1 MGAIGRLGR
10 GGSVPV
16 GYYKDPE
23 KSAKTFIEVD
33 GERYSVP
40 GDNARIE
47 ADGKVTLLGRGSN
60 CVNTGGEKVYP
71 EEVEMAIKNH
81 PAVYDSSS
89 SGIPDEKYGQAVAA
103 VVSLREGATLELEEL
118 RDLPARP
125 PLRLQA
131 AALADPRRRGAAQRH
146 RQGAVPRRQ
155 GDRSRQPRSTRL
167 MRTPLCEEFGIEYPI
182 FAFTPSEHVAA
193 AVSRAGGLG
202 VLGCVR
208 FNDTEEL
215 ERVLTWL
222 DDNTDGKPYGV
233 DIVMPMKIPTEGTSV
248 DLGAMIPEEHKKFV
262 DETLLKLG
270 VPPLPEGEGREG
282 VLGWL
287 HSVARSHLDVALQH
301 RPVLIAN
308 ALGSPPVDVI
318 EKCHEHGIKVAAL
331 AGAAKHALSHVT
343 NGVDIIVAQ
352 GYEAGGHTGE
362 IASMV
367 LTPDIVD
374 AVGPDVPVL
383 GAGGIGSGRQIAASL
398 ALGAQGVWTGSIW
411 LGTEEYRNL
420 AANRGWETAFTRATS
435 SDTVRTRVYTGKP
448 ARLLKTKW
456 TEAWAE
462 EGAPQP
468 LPMPLQNLLVA
479 EAHNRI
485 NAANDP
491 DVISMPVGQIVGR
504 MNEVRPVAD
513 VIESA
518 GLGVRGDRQEARH
531 DHGDGHHGDLRRR
544 TPPARRR
551 WSPWRSAVVGLT
563 LSGVTS
569 AEGDPFPAATPPATC
584 GPGAR
589 PETGIQGRVPLAD
602 YASGRVGQG
611 YRCNTKPLAR
621 QGTTGG
627 FKVLR
632 YRDSRGQRVRVLRL
646 DAAVPQGRP
655 LQRRRGPRRRRA
667 RHERTPRSRARS
679 PR

>member
-1 MGAIGRLGR
+1 
-10 GGSVPV
+10 
-16 GYYKDPE
+16 
-23 KSAKTFIEVD
+23 
-33 GERYSVP
+33 
-40 GDNARIE
+40 
-47 ADGKVTLLGRGSN
+47 
-60 CVNTGGEKVYP
+60 
-71 EEVEMAIKNH
+71 
-81 PAVYDSSS
+81 
-89 SGIPDEKYGQAVAA
+89 
-103 VVSLREGATLELEEL
+103 
-118 RDLPARP
+118 
-125 PLRLQA
+125 
-131 AALADPRRRGAAQRH
+131 
-146 RQGAVPRRQ
+146 
-155 GDRSRQPRSTRL
+155 
-167 MRTPLCEEFGIEYPI
+167 MRTPLCDTFGIEYPI

-233 DIVMPMKIPTEGTSV
+233 DIVMPMKIPTEGTSL

-318 EKCHEHGIKVAAL
+318 EKCHDHGIKVAAL
-331 AGAAKHALSHVT
+331 AGAAKHALSHVA

-362 IASMV
+362 VASMV
-367 LTPDIVD
+367 LQPDIVD

-398 ALGAQGVWTGSIW
+398 ALGSQGAWMGSIW
-411 LGTEEYRNL
+411 LGTEEYQSMG
-420 AANRGWETAFTRATS
+420 AANSEAWTTAFTRATS

-456 TEAWAE
+456 TEAWNE
-462 EGAPQP
+462 EGAPTP

-479 EAHNRI
+479 QAHNRI
-485 NAANDP
+485 SASNNP
-491 DVISMPVGQIVGR
+491 DVISMPIGQIVGR

-513 VIESA
+513 VMADLVSEF
-518 GLGVRGDRQEARH
+518 EA
-531 DHGDGHHGDLRRR
+531 
-544 TPPARRR
+544 T
-551 WSPWRSAVVGLT
+551 VG
-563 LSGVTS
+563 
-569 AEGDPFPAATPPATC
+569 
-584 GPGAR
+584 
-589 PETGIQGRVPLAD
+589 
-602 YASGRVGQG
+602 
-611 YRCNTKPLAR
+611 
-621 QGTTGG
+621 
-627 FKVLR
+627 
-632 YRDSRGQRVRVLRL
+632 RL
-646 DAAVPQGRP
+646 DEI
-655 LQRRRGPRRRRA
+655 RG
-667 RHERTPRSRARS
+667 
-679 PR
+679 